1 MVNTELENVKL
12 TAKEKVN
19 REITEAIETDKE
31 FYYLVG
37 QCISFMCNR
46 YIGVNKALKKNGVS
60 KQAMLSK
67 NAEYLKN
74 NLKTL
79 FGKCSN
85 MLYME
90 DKKFNNA
97 YAMLIGYVPEDN
109 KIDQGA
115 LQFGYLENCI
125 L

>member
-1 MVNTELENVKL
+1 MELKEII
-12 TAKEKVN
+12 KEKVN
-19 REITEAIETDKE
+19 RDSTGTIETDKE
-31 FYYLVG
+31 FYYIAG

-46 YIGVNKALKKNGVS
+46 YVSKNRALKKNPVS

-67 NAEYLKN
+67 NVEDLKKH
-74 NLKTL
+74 LKML
-79 FGKCSN
+79 FGKCNN

-97 YAMLIGYVPEDN
+97 YAMLIGYSPEDN
-109 KIDQGA
+109 KIDKEA
-115 LQFGYLENCI
+115 LQLGYLENCI

>member
-1 MVNTELENVKL
+1 MELKEII
-12 TAKEKVN
+12 KEKVN
-19 REITEAIETDKE
+19 RDSTGTIETDRE
-31 FYYLVG
+31 FYYIAG

-46 YIGVNKALKKNGVS
+46 YISINRALKKNPVS

-67 NAEYLKN
+67 NVEDLKKH
-74 NLKTL
+74 LKML
-79 FGKCSN
+79 FGKCNN

-97 YAMLIGYVPEDN
+97 YAMLIGYVPVDS
-109 KIDQGA
+109 KIDKDT
-115 LQFGYLENCI
+115 LQLGYLENCI

>member
-1 MVNTELENVKL
+1 MVNTELEDIVK
-12 TAKEKVN
+12 TAEEKVDKDV
-19 REITEAIETDKE
+19 TGAIKSDKE
-31 FYYLVG
+31 FYYLAG

-46 YIGVNKALKKNGVS
+46 YVGVNKALKKNLVS

-67 NAEYLKN
+67 NTEDLKN
-74 NLKTL
+74 HLKVL
-79 FGKCSN
+79 FGKCNN

-97 YAMLIGYVPEDN
+97 YAMLIGYVPEVD
-109 KIDQGA
+109 KIDQET
-115 LQFGYLENCI
+115 LQLGYLENCI

>member
-1 MVNTELENVKL
+1 MELKEIV
-12 TAKEKVN
+12 KEKVN
-19 REITEAIETDKE
+19 RDSTGVIETDKE
-31 FYYLVG
+31 FFYIAG

-46 YIGVNKALKKNGVS
+46 YVSINRALKKNPVS

-67 NAEYLKN
+67 NVEDLKKH
-74 NLKTL
+74 LRFL
-79 FGKCSN
+79 FGKCNN

-97 YAMLIGYVPEDN
+97 YAMLIGYVPVDN
-109 KIDQGA
+109 KIDKQA
-115 LQFGYLENCI
+115 LDLGYLENCI

>member
-1 MVNTELENVKL
+1 MELKEII
-12 TAKEKVN
+12 KEKVN
-19 REITEAIETDKE
+19 GDSTGTIETDRE
-31 FYYLVG
+31 FYYIAG

-46 YIGVNKALKKNGVS
+46 YVYKNRALKKNPVS

-67 NAEYLKN
+67 NVEDLKKH
-74 NLKTL
+74 LKML
-79 FGKCSN
+79 FDKCNN

-97 YAMLIGYVPEDN
+97 YAMLIGYSPEDN
-109 KIDQGA
+109 KIDKEA
-115 LQFGYLENCI
+115 LQLGYLENCI

>member
-1 MVNTELENVKL
+1 MELKEIV
-12 TAKEKVN
+12 KEKIN
-19 REITEAIETDKE
+19 RDSTGAVETDKE
-31 FYYLVG
+31 FFYIAG

-46 YIGVNKALKKNGVS
+46 YIKAFRSLEKNNVS

-67 NAEYLKN
+67 NVDDLKKH
-74 NLKTL
+74 LKML
-79 FGKCSN
+79 FGKCNN

-97 YAMLIGYVPEDN
+97 YAMLIGYVPVDV
-109 KIDQGA
+109 KVDKDT
-115 LQFGYLENCI
+115 LQLGYLENCI

>member
-1 MVNTELENVKL
+1 MVNTDLENVKL
-12 TAKEKVN
+12 TTKEKVN
-19 REITEAIETDKE
+19 RDITGFIETDKE
-31 FYYLVG
+31 FYYLAG

-46 YIGVNKALKKNGVS
+46 YVSINRALKKNPVS

-67 NAEYLKN
+67 NTEYLKE
-74 NLKTL
+74 NLKML
-79 FGKCSN
+79 FGKCNN

-90 DKKFNNA
+90 DKRFNNA

-109 KIDQGA
+109 KVDQEA
-115 LQFGYLENCI
+115 LQLGYLENCI

>member
-31 FYYLVG
+31 FYYLAG
-37 QCISFMCNR
+37 QCISFICNR
-46 YIGVNKALKKNGVS
+46 YIKTSKALKKNGVS

-67 NAEYLKN
+67 NAEDLKKH
-74 NLKTL
+74 LKML
-79 FGKCSN
+79 FGKCNN

-90 DKKFNNA
+90 DRKFNNA

-109 KIDQGA
+109 KVNQEA
-115 LQFGYLENCI
+115 LQLGYLENCI

>member
-1 MVNTELENVKL
+1 MEL
-12 TAKEKVN
+12 KEIIKAKVN
-19 REITEAIETDKE
+19 RDSTGTIETDRE
-31 FYYLVG
+31 FYYIAG

-46 YIGVNKALKKNGVS
+46 YVYKNRALKKNPVS

-67 NAEYLKN
+67 NVEDLKKH
-74 NLKTL
+74 LKML
-79 FGKCSN
+79 FDKCNN

-97 YAMLIGYVPEDN
+97 YAMLIGYSPEDN
-109 KIDQGA
+109 KIDKEA
-115 LQFGYLENCI
+115 LQLGYLENCI